1 MNHPHFPPARLVVSV
16 VSHGHGE
23 LVQRLLEQIAGAG
36 EPVVSRVVLTQ
47 NIPEPHP
54 RAPSGGWPFE
64 LEVAV
69 NATPVGFGANHNQA
83 LANVSESHV
92 CVINPDVE
100 LIPGQPPFDALVQ
113 SCQGPGSGCA
123 YPAQT
128 APDGSVQDSER
139 EIPSPAALFRRRFLG
154 AREQRVDWVN
164 AACIVLPVE
173 VWRAVGGFDERYFM
187 YCEDVD
193 ICLRVRLQGLRLV
206 RAPVKVVHAGQRAS
220 HRRLQHLLW
229 HVRSL
234 WRLWRSPVYRQAQQ
248 LLTAPS
254 GGAGT
259 IGPQ

>member
-1 MNHPHFPPARLVVSV
+1 MSRQNFPPARLVVSV

-23 LVQRLLEQIAGAG
+23 LVQRLLEQMAVAG
-36 EPVVSRVVLTQ
+36 ESVVSRVVLTQ
-47 NIPEPHP
+47 NVCEMPPC
-54 RAPSGGWPFE
+54 APSGGWPFV
-64 LEVAV
+64 LEVVV
-69 NATPVGFGANHNQA
+69 NQTPMGFGANHNRA
-83 LANVSESHV
+83 LANASESHV

-100 LIPGQPPFDALVQ
+100 LIPGRPPFGSLVN
-113 SCQGPGSGCA
+113 SCQNPGSGCA
-123 YPAQT
+123 YPVQT
-128 APDGSVQDSER
+128 GPDGSVQDSER
-139 EIPSPAALFRRRFLG
+139 EIPSPSALLRRRALG
-154 AREQRVDWVN
+154 AREHRVDWVN
-164 AACIVLPVE
+164 AACIVLPAD

-193 ICLRVRLQGLRLV
+193 LCLRVRLQGLKLV
-206 RAPVKVVHAGQRAS
+206 RAPVRVVHAGQRAS

>member
-1 MNHPHFPPARLVVSV
+1 MNISASI
-16 VSHGHGE
+16 VSHCHGTQVE
-23 LVQRLLEQIAGAG
+23 SLLAQLAALGEPRLL
-36 EPVVSRVVLTQ
+36 RVFVTF
-47 NIPEPHP
+47 NVPEPASVD
-54 RAPSGGWPFE
+54 RLRGRDWPFQ
-64 LEVAV
+64 LHILDNPA
-69 NATPVGFGANHNQA
+69 PLGFGANHNQA

-100 LIPGQPPFDALVQ
+100 LIPGQPPFSALVQ
-113 SCQGPGSGCA
+113 SCQDPGSGCA
-123 YPAQT
+123 YPLQT

-139 EIPSPAALFRRRFLG
+139 ELPSPAALFRRRLLG

-164 AACIVLPVE
+164 AACIALPVE

-193 ICLRVRLQGLRLV
+193 MCLRVRLKGLRLV